1 MSSAWVN
8 QIFSAQQAQSGG
20 VVRRNISDV
29 ERYASL
35 DEVVEEAVARG
46 FHVVETGDQLVIL
59 CHTGALHIHC

>member
-29 ERYASL
+29 ERHASL
-35 DEVVEEAVARG
+35 DEVVEEAMARG